1 MDTSAAYVST
11 MNEQR
16 SPLLFQPGSGQL
28 PPYLAGREVEQRG
41 FAELLQQLQTGRG
54 APADVV
60 LTGPRGNGKTVL
72 LHWLEQAAEQRGI
85 DGVWLTPDEIPDLGR
100 LANALTP
107 PGLLQRLERKLRGI
121 GLFGLKAELDTTS
134 LPERSLDEA
143 LVKRC
148 RQTPLVLLL
157 DEAHTLDIEV
167 GRTLLNTSQKVRRKA
182 PFLLAMAGTPN
193 LPAHLNKMGATFW
206 SRAKQ
211 LGVGRISPDATAQA
225 LTIPLEQAGVQVEP
239 AALDTVVA
247 DSQCY
252 PYFIQLWGEVLWRQ
266 VRQTDTTLLEPS
278 HVDAARPGVMREQ
291 TAFYELR
298 WKEIKKEHLLSVAEH
313 LAATWPPHSTLTE
326 VGLDELIA
334 AALPGSDP
342 AQVDAARNT
351 LLHLGYLW
359 QSPASSYLEP
369 GIPSLMTYVQT
380 HETNLD

>member
-1 MDTSAAYVST
+1 M
-11 MNEQR
+11 
-16 SPLLFQPGSGQL
+16 

-41 FAELLQQLQTGRG
+41 FKELLQQLQTGRG

-72 LHWLEQAAEQRGI
+72 LRWYQQSARQHDI
-85 DGVWLTPDEIPDLGR
+85 DAVWLTPDEIPDLVR
-100 LANALTP
+100 LAHALTP
-107 PGLLQRLERKLRGI
+107 PGLVQRLGRKLRGV
-121 GLFGLKAELDTTS
+121 GLFGLKAELDTTPLSEGS
-134 LPERSLDEA
+134 LNKA
-143 LVKRC
+143 LAKRC

-167 GRTLLNTSQKVRRKA
+167 GRTLLNTSQKVRAEA

-206 SRAKQ
+206 SRAEQ
-211 LGVGRISPDATAQA
+211 VGIGRISPNATAQA
-225 LTIPLEQAGVQVEP
+225 LTIPLDQAGVQVDP

-247 DSQCY
+247 DTQCY
-252 PYFIQLWGEVLWRQ
+252 PYFIQLWGSALWRQ
-266 VRQTDTTLLEPS
+266 AQQTSATLLEQS
-278 HVDAARPGVMREQ
+278 HVNVARPEVAEKQ

-298 WKEIKKEHLLSVAEH
+298 WKEMKIQQLLPVAEH
-313 LAATWPPHSTLTE
+313 LAAAWPPHSTLTE

-334 AALPGSDP
+334 AALPVSDP
-342 AQVDAARNT
+342 AQVDAARDT

-359 QSPASSYLEP
+359 QSPTSSYLEP

-380 HETNLD
+380 HENTSA

>member
-1 MDTSAAYVST
+1 M
-11 MNEQR
+11 EQK
-16 SPLLFQPGSGQL
+16 
-28 PPYLAGREVEQRG
+28 G

-72 LHWLEQAAEQRGI
+72 LRSYQQTAREHDI
-85 DGVWLTPDEIPDLGR
+85 DTVWLTPDEIPDLGR

-107 PGLLQRLERKLRGI
+107 PGLLQRLERKLSGI

-134 LPERSLDEA
+134 LPEGSLDEA

-157 DEAHTLDIEV
+157 DKAHTLDIEM
-167 GRTLLNTSQKVRRKA
+167 GRTLLNTSQKVRAEA

-193 LPAHLNKMGATFW
+193 LPAHMNKMGATFW

-211 LGVGRISPDATAQA
+211 LGIGRISQDASAQA

-266 VRQTDTTLLEPS
+266 VRQTDTTLLDPS

-313 LAATWPPHSTLTE
+313 LAAAWPPHSTLTE
-326 VGLDELIA
+326 VRLDELIA
-334 AALPGSDP
+334 AALPGSAP
-342 AQVDAARNT
+342 AHVDAARDT

-359 QSPASSYLEP
+359 QSPTSSYLEP

-380 HETNLD
+380 HETNLA